1 MITIKIYSMTQTPL
15 WIRPVFCSI
24 PNRNEYIEEILQR
37 VKKNQGL
44 IGVKI
49 AVEYSCARAG
59 INGKLLKGE
68 TVNDLYALAEKLGEL
83 PADELKS
90 YGLALKDME
99 MLDVKSMILHADRV
113 RKEIGHNVSQTM

>member
-15 WIRPVFCSI
+15 WIRPVFCNI

-49 AVEYSCARAG
+49 AVEYSCPRAG

-68 TVNDLYALAEKLGEL
+68 TLDDLYALAEKLGEL
-83 PADELKS
+83 SVDELKS

-99 MLDVKSMILHADRV
+99 MQDVKSMILHADRM
-113 RKEIGHNVSQTM
+113 RNEIGHNISQAW